1 MISRP
6 TISMKK
12 PTNPEYDNFNRMVT
26 DLLKV
31 SHGEIKG
38 KLDEEKAVKKRK
50 KSGKSSASREANE
63 KD

>member
-1 MISRP
+1 
-6 TISMKK
+6 MKK